1 MGEPIVLEYGRIAY
15 GQAQAQVMR
24 AEKRP
29 TERLPISPGIP
40 AAHDAFAAAVP
51 AQEAQAAETPD
62 WTATDWTAIKGVSTE
77 IWAALNYIG
86 LYTPQSL
93 LSFVTM
99 GGDLT
104 AIPDIGKKRAADIV
118 EWAEDQL

>member
-1 MGEPIVLEYGRIAY
+1 MGEPIVLEDGRIAY
-15 GQAQAQVMR
+15 GQAQAAVMR

-40 AAHDAFAAAVP
+40 AAYDAFAAAVP
-51 AQEAQAAETPD
+51 AQEAQTAEATPS
-62 WTATDWTAIKGVSTE
+62 TPFDWTAIKGVSTE
-77 IWAALNYIG
+77 IAAALKYIG
-86 LYTPQSL
+86 LDSPSAL

-99 GGDLT
+99 GGDLQ
-104 AIPDIGKKRAADIV
+104 AIPGIGKKRAPDIV

>member
-1 MGEPIVLEYGRIAY
+1 MGEPIVLEDGRIAY
-15 GQAQAQVMR
+15 GQAQAAVMR

-29 TERLPISPGIP
+29 TDRLPIP

-51 AQEAQAAETPD
+51 AQEAQTAETPD
-62 WTATDWTAIKGVSTE
+62 WAPTDWTAIKGVSTE
-77 IWAALNYIG
+77 IAAALNYIG

-93 LSFVTM
+93 LAFVTM

-104 AIPDIGKKRAADIV
+104 AIPGIGKKRAPDIV